1 MRVPEQLKLNKYV
14 EVSIPRASAVLGRL
28 GLHALRED
36 AYTGEEVPDDL
47 NMTESKLDALAAEQR
62 MLEQLN
68 KSDAAQQKGD

>member
-1 MRVPEQLKLNKYV
+1 MVVPEKLKLNKYL

-36 AYTGEEVPDDL
+36 AYAGEDVPDDV
-47 NMTESKLDALAAEQR
+47 NMTESKLDALVAEQK

-68 KSDAAQQKGD
+68 KSDAAKQKDD

>member
-36 AYTGEEVPDDL
+36 AYTGEDVPDDL